1 MSQSWV
7 CVTLIDITNT
17 GVKHGD
23 SEQRDQQRN
32 WETVLQV
39 LSLKTQP
46 HITDGPEKIE
56 DIDLKYTGIKSYFG
70 EFYEGTHTI
79 WGFRFYSDN
88 EEVYTLDQLYED
100 FEQVPVILGLSET
113 ARFMLPIF
121 HSYGTLKNI
130 HFFPA
135 NELNIN

>member
-1 MSQSWV
+1 MNELI

-17 GVKHGD
+17 GVTKGD
-23 SEQRDQQRN
+23 SKERNQQRN

-46 HITDGPEKIE
+46 IIDIGPDKID
-56 DIDLKYTGIKSYFG
+56 DIDFGKYSKSKSFFG
-70 EFYEGTHTI
+70 EFYQGSNCC
-79 WGFRFYSDN
+79 WGFKFHSESEDIYSI
-88 EEVYTLDQLYED
+88 EQLEHD
-100 FEQVPVILGLSET
+100 FEQVPVILGLDET

-135 NELNIN
+135 RELNIN

>member
-1 MSQSWV
+1 MNGWI

-17 GVKHGD
+17 GITRGD
-23 SEQRDQQRN
+23 SKERNQQRN
-32 WETVLQV
+32 WETVIQV

-46 HITDGPEKIE
+46 IITLGP
-56 DIDLKYTGIKSYFG
+56 DRVDDVDFTKYAGVKSFFG
-70 EFYEGTHTI
+70 DFYSGTQSF
-79 WGFRFYSDN
+79 WGFRFNSENTDIYSI
-88 EEVYTLDQLYED
+88 DQLEQD
-100 FEQVPVILGLSET
+100 FEQVPVILGLDET

-135 NELNIN
+135 KELNNY